1 MAERKPRER
10 DPGLAEWWQRPQPPA
25 SEIDATTPVESRV
38 PAPVGPPSGRGIV
51 SIFSE
56 TKKVGRWVVPQHL
69 RVVSVFG
76 NAKVDLRQALLEHH
90 ETVIDARAVLAEIQ
104 IIVPPG
110 VIVEC
115 DGEAMMGTFSVQES
129 KRWSRKIPPPP
140 ANAPIVRVIGSA
152 YLASVN
158 IKVRPIQ

>member
-10 DPGLAEWWQRPQPPA
+10 DAGLAEWWQRPQPPA
-25 SEIDATTPVESRV
+25 SEIDATAPAEPRV

-56 TKKVGRWVVPQHL
+56 TKKVGRWIVPQHL
-69 RVVSVFG
+69 RVVAVFG
-76 NAKVDLRQALLEHH
+76 NAKVDLRQAVLEHH
-90 ETVIDARAVLAEIQ
+90 ETVIDARAVFAEIQ

-115 DGEAMMGTFSVQES
+115 DGEAIMGAFSVQES

-152 YLASVN
+152 YLAAVN